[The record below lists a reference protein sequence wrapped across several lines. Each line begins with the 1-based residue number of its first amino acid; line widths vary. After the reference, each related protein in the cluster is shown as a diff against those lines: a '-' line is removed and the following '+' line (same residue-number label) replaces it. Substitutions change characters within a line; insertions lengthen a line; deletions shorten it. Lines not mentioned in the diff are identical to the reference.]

1 MPIDYK
7 DHLATI
13 KGILFNA
20 NTTTAAVDLSASLT
34 SRVPDAGIF
43 AGDIETKS
51 IKAYE
56 YPCVFV
62 RAEDKSEEFV
72 TMGITGGTGNYKQAE
87 VTYNVVGLYRKEGM
101 YSPNE
106 TLLEDV
112 YNLARNIEAVFRGDV
127 TLGGTCLWCNPETT
141 DFIGPFENN
150 GIWIKGVS
158 VKLKVKYHFR

>member
-1 MPIDYK
+1 MIEYK

-13 KGILFNA
+13 KGILVAA
-20 NTTTAAVDLSASLT
+20 NTSTASPDLSGSMT
-34 SRVPDAGIF
+34 TRIPDAGIF

-62 RAEDKSEEFV
+62 RAEDKNEEFV
-72 TMGITGGTGNYKQAE
+72 TMGVTGGTGNYKQAE
-87 VTYNVVGLYRKEGM
+87 VTYDIVALYRKEGM

-112 YNLARNIEAVFRGDV
+112 YNLARNIEAVIRGNV
-127 TLGGTCLWCNPETT
+127 TLNGTCLWCNPESTN
-141 DFIGPFENN
+141 FIGPMENN

-158 VKLKVKYHFR
+158 IKVKAKYHFR

>member
-20 NTTTAAVDLSASLT
+20 NTTTASVDLSASLT

-62 RAEDKSEEFV
+62 RAEDKTEEFV
-72 TMGITGGTGNYKQAE
+72 TMGVTGGTGNYKQAE
-87 VTYNVVGLYRKEGM
+87 VTYNVIGLYRKEGM

-112 YNLARNIEAVFRGDV
+112 YNLARNIESVFRSNI
-127 TLGGTCLWCNPETT
+127 TLGGNLFMVQPRINR
-141 DFIGPFENN
+141 FHRA
-150 GIWIKGVS
+150 V
-158 VKLKVKYHFR
+158 